1 MCTSLI
7 WSITGID
14 YIEVKYNILEEF
26 VTFAKKMNCEFIAEG
41 IETEAELQRVIDLG
55 IDYGEGFFYCKTY
68 PIPSIIE
75 TAKQYIDFFELKSRS
90 VTIDI
95 SDKMI
100 IGN

>member
-14 YIEVKYNILEEF
+14 YNEVNSNIFLAF

-55 IDYGEGFFYCKTY
+55 IDYVK
-68 PIPSIIE
+68 
-75 TAKQYIDFFELKSRS
+75 DFLL
-90 VTIDI
+90 
-95 SDKMI
+95 
-100 IGN
+100 